1 MFCRCARPLWTT
13 DHVFSDTTENES
25 FLPSARPSAQ
35 PDLSVPPSTPLME
48 CLYQT
53 HAAPLPASAAI
64 KRFDFF
70 FNYFIAA
77 ELSWNSG
84 EDLHIHT
91 LPLSRGEEE
100 EVTAE
105 GSLTPVSGY
114 ELLLVKLHWYKHP
127 LSWYIF
133 FILYLLISIW
143 QYQKSFKL
151 PFQYFSE
158 ICFLRTFCLMCP

>member
-1 MFCRCARPLWTT
+1 MHDPSEPQIMCSQTRLKMSPSYLLLVPQLSLTSPFLRLLRWWNVCTRPMQHLCQ
-13 DHVFSDTTENES
+13 HLLQSKG
-25 FLPSARPSAQ
+25 L
-35 PDLSVPPSTPLME
+35 
-48 CLYQT
+48 
-53 HAAPLPASAAI
+53 I
-64 KRFDFF
+64 F

-133 FILYLLISIW
+133 LFYIFSF
-143 QYQKSFKL
+143 QSDSTKSHSN
-151 PFQYFSE
+151 YHFST
-158 ICFLRTFCLMCP
+158 FLKSVF

>member
-1 MFCRCARPLWTT
+1 MCSQTRPKMSPSYLLLVPQLSLT
-13 DHVFSDTTENES
+13 SP
-25 FLPSARPSAQ
+25 FLRLLRWWNVCTRPMQHLCQHLLQSKG
-35 PDLSVPPSTPLME
+35 L
-48 CLYQT
+48 
-53 HAAPLPASAAI
+53 I
-64 KRFDFF
+64 F
-70 FNYFIAA
+70 FNYIIAA

-114 ELLLVKLHWYKHP
+114 ELLLVNIHWYKHP

-143 QYQKSFKL
+143 QYQKSFKW